1 MIRSLYHAFVAAEFQ
16 KSEERLA
23 KAEVNMLLLPVF
35 FLSRVRQG
43 EIEYRATL
51 VRDGAE
57 GELIWQVYPGPLG
70 PLGPF
75 EKEVFRAMEYLI
87 MQRPLPIEN
96 PIPFTIYELC
106 KAMGISASGKIYND
120 IKTAL
125 LRIAQATVYSKRA
138 FYSKKRRAWV
148 EDKFHL
154 YDRIC
159 FEGECLPDG
168 TVAETNLL
176 WLGSWYLESLNACYL
191 RPFDY
196 RFYRSLKSPVAKRL
210 YEILGLKFQSANERG
225 EECVRYRYSNL
236 CQLLPIT
243 RQRFLSKAQEK
254 LGPAHAE
261 LLAASF
267 LAHLEWLPLG
277 GTDWIVRYWPG
288 PRAFREMEEAKHRT
302 EGAPWMA
309 EAGPRAGDEAYVRG
323 FASYLAEELEDAR
336 SYGFYEMLARKAR
349 QNSALEDLIY
359 RVLSEVKDDFRR
371 GRVKKNK
378 GAAFTARLKRSC
390 VDRGIVI

>member
-1 MIRSLYHAFVAAEFQ
+1 MAREKLSP
-16 KSEERLA
+16 EEIELS
-23 KAEVNMLLLPVF
+23 KAEVNILLLPVF
-35 FLSRVRQG
+35 FLSKKG
-43 EIEYRATL
+43 EKGIIEYRGTI
-51 VRDGAE
+51 AE
-57 GELIWQVYPGPLG
+57 NGDEAELIWRVYPGPLG

-75 EKEVFRAMEYLI
+75 EKDVFRAMEYLI
-87 MQRPLPIEN
+87 IRRPFPLEN
-96 PIPFTIYELC
+96 PIPFTIYEVRE
-106 KAMGISASGKIYND
+106 KMGLSHSGRTYRE
-120 IKTAL
+120 IKNAIIK
-125 LRIAQATVYSKRA
+125 IAQATVHSKRA
-138 FYSKKRRAWV
+138 FYSKKRRLRV
-148 EDKFHL
+148 EEVFHL
-154 YDRIC
+154 YERVH

-176 WLGSWYLESLNACYL
+176 WLGSWYLESLNAFYL

-196 RFYRSLKSPVAKRL
+196 RFYRSLESPVAKRL
-210 YEILGLKFQSANERG
+210 YEVLGFRFQRAKETG
-225 EECVRYRYSNL
+225 QECVRYRYSNL

-288 PRAFREMEEAKHRT
+288 PRAFREMEEVKHRT
-302 EGAPWMA
+302 EWSPSWIVDEARQRA
-309 EAGPRAGDEAYVRG
+309 EDEAYVRG
-323 FASYLAEELEDAR
+323 FASYLAEELEDPG

-349 QNSALEDLIY
+349 QNSVLEDLIY
-359 RVLSEVKDDFRR
+359 RVLSEVRDDFRR

-378 GAAFTARLKRSC
+378 GAAFTDRLKR
-390 VDRGIVI
+390 